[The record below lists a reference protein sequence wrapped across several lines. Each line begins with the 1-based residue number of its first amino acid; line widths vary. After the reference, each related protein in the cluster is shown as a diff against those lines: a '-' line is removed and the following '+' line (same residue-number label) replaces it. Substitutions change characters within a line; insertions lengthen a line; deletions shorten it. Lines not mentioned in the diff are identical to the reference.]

1 MSIEPLFTFRN
12 RWFTTSVAV
21 TAGLFLVAALAGF
34 LWLPSL
40 QSNRGQAAEGAG
52 GIWGEICSAAGVFR
66 PGPAKSV
73 TKPDFRGTQVAL
85 TPTLLKGADA
95 ASVGRGATLALQCSM
110 CHGARGLSEA
120 DSPNLAG
127 QHPLVIYKQLQDFK
141 SGARSSAVM
150 EPLVAKLT
158 DQDMR
163 DLAAFYAYLPRA
175 PWNIPTDAPPPR
187 IVISGAPV
195 RGIAPCGACHG
206 TLSMKPGAAW
216 LDGQSPVYIRA
227 QLVAFA
233 AGTRHN
239 DIGQQMRNI
248 ARVMT
253 AAEIDEAARYYA
265 GAQQ

>member
-1 MSIEPLFTFRN
+1 MSAEPLFSLRN
-12 RWFTTSVAV
+12 RWFTTSVGAV
-21 TAGLFLVAALAGF
+21 AGIAAVAALAGF
-34 LWLPSL
+34 LWFPSL
-40 QSNRGQAAEGAG
+40 PAG
-52 GIWGEICSAAGVFR
+52 GGIDGVWGEICSAAGLFR
-66 PGPAKSV
+66 STPAKDTAV
-73 TKPDFRGTQVAL
+73 KPDFQGTQVVV
-85 TPTLLKGADA
+85 TPTLLDGADA
-95 ASVGRGATLALQCSM
+95 ASVGRGATLAMQCSM
-110 CHGARGLSEA
+110 CHGARGLSMA

-141 SGARSSAVM
+141 SGARSSAIM

-187 IVISGAPV
+187 IVINGAPV

-216 LDGQSPVYIRA
+216 LDGQAHAYIRA

-248 ARVMT
+248 ARTMT
-253 AAEIDEAARYYA
+253 PEEIEAAAAYYA
-265 GAQQ
+265 GQ